1 MGRSY
6 NNKAFIIIITKRGRA
21 ASVVDKDGFALGK
34 DTMGTWDVLKVKTK
48 ICPFFMLF
56 RLKVFLAFHTI
67 KAVTFGMFIT
77 LS

>member
-1 MGRSY
+1 MGLLW
-6 NNKAFIIIITKRGRA
+6 GRTPW
-21 ASVVDKDGFALGK
+21 GR
-34 DTMGTWDVLKVKTK
+34 WDVLKVKTK

-56 RLKVFLAFHTI
+56 RLKVFLVFHTI